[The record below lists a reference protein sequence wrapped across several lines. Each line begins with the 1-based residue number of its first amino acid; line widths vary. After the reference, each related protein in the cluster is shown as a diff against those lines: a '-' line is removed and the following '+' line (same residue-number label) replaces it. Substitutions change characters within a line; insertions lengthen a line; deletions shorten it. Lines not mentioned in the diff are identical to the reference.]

1 MKKIIYPIAFMTSLY
16 ASQDINNISFEGL
29 TQISN
34 EIAIETL
41 NLENNS
47 SYDEKT
53 INEAIKKFYDFKYF
67 DNIWVTHNDKNLT
80 FHFTEKPFIVKIEM
94 RGYKNRDDDLKLLY
108 SQMGIKKG
116 SMFTKKRLE
125 QAKQNLLLALRT
137 EGYIRSVVEVEI
149 ETINET
155 SVALKFEVNKGD
167 PIVVTDSL
175 FRGAKSI
182 NLDEIRAVI
191 ANKKTDCCFT
201 WFYGRTDGEMNFEQ
215 LEYDRMRIK
224 DLYLQYGFLDV
235 EVSSAFTKIDFDTNT
250 AYLEYTIEEG
260 EQYKLNNTL
269 IYIDEN
275 LSKPEDIYPI
285 LRLQKDDVFN
295 IAKLRKDQEYI
306 KTLVAN
312 QGYAFAK
319 INYDIIPNK
328 KTHSVDIIYNVLEGE
343 KVYINDVIISGNIR
357 TLDRVI
363 RRNIYLAPKD
373 LFNLTDYK
381 DSINALKRTSYFD
394 NVTIEKRRI
403 SSDKV
408 DILVNV
414 TEAATGTLTLGG
426 GYGSYDGWM
435 LNASVSDK
443 NIFGSGLN
451 LGLSLEHSDKRNEL
465 DLSLSNPSIR
475 DSIYSGSINLYSK
488 KSLIENSDIN
498 SSTGDETTR
507 TVGSSIGIGRGIGRY
522 TRIGSVY
529 AIDNVD
535 VEYQKDKTENST
547 YRTISMTP
555 YINFNN
561 TDDYY
566 VAREGFMLG
575 TSYQMTG
582 IYGLGG
588 DAKYTISSSY
598 FKYFYSLD
606 KLIEKDWIIR
616 YKTRVKIMSDK
627 GEIPSGQSFYLGG
640 VSSVR
645 GYSSYAF
652 QPDDNETPYKK
663 SWLNTIELSFPL
675 IQSAKMRWAL
685 FYDYGTIGED
695 SFTTIRKSGNGAVIS
710 WYSPVGPIQFIF
722 SRAINPQQGD
732 NTSNFEFSLGSR
744 F

>member
-1 MKKIIYPIAFMTSLY
+1 MKKIIYPIAFITSLY
-16 ASQDINNISFEGL
+16 ASHNINNISFKGL

-34 EIAIETL
+34 EIALETL
-41 NLENNS
+41 DLENNS
-47 SYDEKT
+47 TYNDKT

-67 DNIWVTHNDKNLT
+67 DNIWVTDKNKTLT
-80 FHFTEKPFIVKIEM
+80 FNFQEKPFIVKIEM
-94 RGYKNRDDDLKLLY
+94 NGYKTKDDDLKLLY

-125 QAKQNLLLALRT
+125 EAKKSLLLALRT

-149 ETINET
+149 ENINKT
-155 SVALKFEVNKGD
+155 SVALKFNVNKGE
-167 PIVVTDSL
+167 PIVITKSL
-175 FRGAKSI
+175 FKGVKS
-182 NLDEIRAVI
+182 LDKEKIRDVI
-191 ANKKTDCCFT
+191 VNKKTDCCFT
-201 WFYGRTDGEMNFEQ
+201 WFYGRSDGEMNFEQ
-215 LEYDRMRIK
+215 LEYDKMRIK
-224 DLYLQYGFLDV
+224 DIYLQNGFLDV
-235 EVSSAFTKIDFDTNT
+235 KVSSAFTKIDFDTNT
-250 AYLEYTIEEG
+250 AYLEYTINEG
-260 EQYKLNNTL
+260 KQYKINSTL

-275 LSKPEDIYPI
+275 LSKPEDIYPT
-285 LRLQKDDVFN
+285 LKLQKNDIFN
-295 IAKLRKDQEYI
+295 VAKLRKDQEYI

-312 QGYAFAK
+312 KGYAFAQIK
-319 INYDIIPNK
+319 YDIIPNK
-328 KTHSVDIIYNVLEGE
+328 DKHTVDVVYNVLQGD
-343 KVYINDVIISGNIR
+343 KVYINDVIISGNTR

-373 LFNLTDYK
+373 LFNLTDFK
-381 DSINALKRTSYFD
+381 DSINKLKRTSYFD
-394 NVTIEKRRI
+394 NVSIEKERI
-403 SSDKV
+403 SSDKIN
-408 DILVNV
+408 ILVKV

-451 LGLSLEHSDKRNEL
+451 LGFSVEHSNKRNDL
-465 DLSLSNPSIR
+465 DLSLSNPAIR
-475 DSIYSGSINLYSK
+475 DSIYNGSINIYSK
-488 KSLIENSDIN
+488 KSLIKSTDTN

-507 TVGSSIGIGRGIGRY
+507 TIGSSIGVGRGIGRY
-522 TRIGSVY
+522 TRVGSIY

-535 VEYQKDKTENST
+535 IEYQKDKTANSS
-547 YRTISMTP
+547 YKTISMTP

-566 VAREGFMLG
+566 IPRNGFMVG
-575 TSYQMTG
+575 TSYKMNG

-588 DAKYTISSSY
+588 DAKYSLSSSY
-598 FKYFYSLD
+598 FKYFYSLEN
-606 KLIEKDWIIR
+606 LIDKDWILR
-616 YKTRVKIMSDK
+616 YKTKVKIMEDR
-627 GEIPSGQSFYLGG
+627 GEIPSNTSFYLGG

-652 QPDDNETPYKK
+652 QPKDTEHPYKR

-675 IQSAKMRWAL
+675 IESAKMRWAL
-685 FYDYGTIGED
+685 FYDYGTIGEND
-695 SFTTIRKSGNGAVIS
+695 FGTIKKSGKGAVIS

-722 SRAINPQQGD
+722 SRAIAPEKGD